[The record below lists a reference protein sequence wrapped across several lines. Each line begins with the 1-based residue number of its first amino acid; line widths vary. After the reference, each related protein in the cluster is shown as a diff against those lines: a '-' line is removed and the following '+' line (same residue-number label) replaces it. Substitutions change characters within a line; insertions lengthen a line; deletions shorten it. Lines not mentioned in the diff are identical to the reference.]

1 MTFRTYLLIES
12 RIGDAKTVFAKSK
25 HSPSVFSQLVDADPT
40 PTKKYIMWMVNRLVA
55 GDNLSDIQ
63 QAAHVF
69 AKNEQR
75 LPEKD
80 INKYSS
86 ADEIAQVVGDLGKT
100 RSETAKED
108 LSGADLV
115 FENNKCKV
123 LKINTPKASYRLG
136 VNGENGWCI
145 SRQHDNY
152 FSKPEYAGKNHIYF
166 IISKIDKTEKY
177 AVLIGSFGFTSF
189 WGKTNSANLGNDGF
203 QEILHIFHIPRNIFI
218 NKPFN
223 LQNYITG
230 TYTTN
235 KDGSINV
242 KGNVNFVGLPI
253 TEFPVKFRNVSGSF
267 CCHGCTSLTTL
278 KGAPKSVGGYFYCNN
293 CTSLITLDGAPEFVG
308 GGFYCIE
315 CTSLTTLEGSLESV
329 GGGFYCS
336 VCTSLTT
343 LKGAPKSV
351 GGDFYCCGCKRKFS
365 EEEVRQYTDVRGKI
379 IC

>member
-25 HSPSVFSQLVDADPT
+25 HSPSVFDQLVDADPT

-55 GDNLSDIQ
+55 GDSVDKIE

-80 INKYSS
+80 INKYTS
-86 ADEIAQVVGDLGKT
+86 ADEITKTIAGLGKT

-123 LKINTPKASYRLG
+123 LKINTPKASYKLG
-136 VNGENGWCI
+136 VNGDGGWCI

-152 FSKPEYAGKNHIYF
+152 FSPNYSGKNHIYF

-177 AVLIGSFGFTSF
+177 AALIGAFGLTSF
-189 WGKTNSANLGNDGF
+189 WDKTNIDLGNDGF
-203 QEILHIFHIPRNIFI
+203 QKILRIFRIPRNIFI
-218 NKPFN
+218 NKPFDI
-223 LQNYITG
+223 QDYIDG
-230 TYTTN
+230 IYTTN
-235 KDGSINV
+235 ADGSIDV
-242 KGNVNFVGLPI
+242 QGSVNLNDRLI
-253 TEFPVKFRNVSGSF
+253 TKLPVKFRNVSGSF
-267 CCHGCTSLTTL
+267 CCCGCISLT
-278 KGAPKSVGGYFYCNN
+278 S
-293 CTSLITLDGAPEFVG
+293 
-308 GGFYCIE
+308 
-315 CTSLTTLEGSLESV
+315 LEGSPKYVS
-329 GGGFYCS
+329 GDFYCYG
-336 VCTSLTT
+336 CTSLTT

-365 EEEVRQYTDVRGKI
+365 EEEVRQYTDVRGI
-379 IC
+379 IFVE